1 MISFQ
6 ISQLPSLVKH
16 LPENSSVFGQQRIS
30 INILPK
36 KEKRYYAYSY
46 EREDLIPIPPKE

>member
-16 LPENSSVFGQQRIS
+16 LAENSSAFGQQLIS
-30 INILPK
+30 INILPR

-46 EREDLIPIPPKE
+46 ERKDLIPILLKE